1 MLKILNLN
9 RNQDLAALSLDYCPF
24 LEQVLASY
32 CSLVSLGD
40 FVGCPNLQ
48 QLDISFNKIASLKT
62 LLQSLFTNV
71 KMVSMML
78 NDNVFNFNV
87 QPEWQEHYGYHFS
100 KIFPD
105 LSRLNGQPLE
115 TKALNI
121 TSASSGDNTRYANY
135 KFQRDL
141 TLCFKNY
148 VSKVMSQKIRI
159 TFEST
164 TFMMK
169 YQKEVLVGQVLREL
183 YHSNQNGG

>member
-1 MLKILNLN
+1 MNEIRTLPQKLSFPMLKILNLN

-32 CSLVSLGD
+32 CSIASLGD
-40 FVGCPNLQ
+40 FAGCPNLQ

-62 LLQSLFTNV
+62 LLQCLFTNV
-71 KMVSMML
+71 KMVSMLL

-87 QPEWQEHYGYHFS
+87 PPEWQQHYGFHFLR
-100 KIFPD
+100 IFPA
-105 LSRLNGQPLE
+105 LSRLNGEALE
-115 TKALNI
+115 MKAP
-121 TSASSGDNTRYANY
+121 SADAPSSSDNRRYSNY

-141 TLCFKNY
+141 ALCFKNY

-164 TFMMK
+164 TYMMK
-169 YQKEVLVGQVLREL
+169 Y
-183 YHSNQNGG
+183 

>member
-1 MLKILNLN
+1 
-9 RNQDLAALSLDYCPF
+9 LAALSLDYCPF

-32 CSLVSLGD
+32 CSLASLGD

-71 KMVSMML
+71 KMASMML
-78 NDNVFNFNV
+78 NDNEFNFNV
-87 QPEWQEHYGYHFS
+87 PPEWQEHYGYHFLR
-100 KIFPD
+100 IFPD
-105 LSRLNGQPLE
+105 LSRLNGQALE
-115 TKALNI
+115 MKAPQ
-121 TSASSGDNTRYANY
+121 ASKPSSSENTRYSNY

-164 TFMMK
+164 TYMMK
-169 YQKEVLVGQVLREL
+169 YQKEVLIGQVLREL
-183 YHSNQNGG
+183 YHGAQSGGQFRKNIMSK